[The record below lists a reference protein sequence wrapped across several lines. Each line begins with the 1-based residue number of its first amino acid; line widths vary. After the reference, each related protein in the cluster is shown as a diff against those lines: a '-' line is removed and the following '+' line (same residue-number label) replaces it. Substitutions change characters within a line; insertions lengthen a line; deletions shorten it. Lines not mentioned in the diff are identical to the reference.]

1 MVEIYYKFKWSP
13 INTTLFVRGVGG
25 ATACMLQ
32 EVGGAGKGLLVCM
45 QHCSQGHGREE
56 GGADAAYNYIY

>member
-1 MVEIYYKFKWSP
+1 MLQE
-13 INTTLFVRGVGG
+13 VGG